1 MTIDDIKDIDFGIM
15 QHYDLRDD
23 AIFYA
28 LNNTSL
34 IVQELSK
41 ITNIL
46 SDLNI
51 EFMVDENYNIKV
63 SLD

>member
-51 EFMVDENYNIKV
+51 EFMVDENYNIQV